1 MPLTLRWKGSSNLPV
16 EGESLRPDGFAG
28 LSADEVARHPL
39 LVGNTEAQ
47 VGDLFGVSGN
57 CDGAIILEGD
67 LRHVNRIG
75 RGMSGGSIAIR
86 GDVGAGLGQGMLG
99 GSIALDGSAGD
110 SAGMGMRGGI
120 LRIRGTAGDSLGGCE
135 PGARLGM
142 RGGVILLDGD
152 AGQDAGHVMRRGLIA
167 VSGRCGDGLG
177 RGLIAG
183 SLFAFGAVGTSLGL
197 GMKRGTIA
205 LLGSDPPNLGPGF
218 APSGRDRPTFVT
230 IYLKSLRE
238 WGFPVAQTAFAGTM
252 MRYNGDR
259 GERGQGEVLVR
270 SESP

>member
-1 MPLTLRWKGSSNLPV
+1 MPLTMRWKGSTSLPV

-28 LSADEVARHPL
+28 LSSAEVAVRHL
-39 LVGNTEAQ
+39 LVGNAEAEI
-47 VGDLFGVSGN
+47 GDLFEVSGD
-57 CDGAIILEGD
+57 CGDGTIILEGD

-86 GDVGAGLGQGMLG
+86 GSVGVGLGQGMLG
-99 GSIALDGSAGD
+99 GAVALDGLAGD

-120 LRIRGTAGDSLGGCE
+120 LRIRGSAGDNLGGCE

-152 AGQDAGHVMRRGLIA
+152 AGHDAGHVMRRGSIA

-177 RGLIAG
+177 RGLVAG
-183 SLFAFGAVGTSLGL
+183 SLFAFGAAGSSIGL

-205 LLGSDPPNLGPGF
+205 LFGSDPPQIGPGF

-230 IYLKSLRE
+230 IYLRRLRE
-238 WGFPVAQTAFAGTM
+238 CGFPVAQVAFAGTM
-252 MRYNGDR
+252 TRYNGDR
-259 GERGQGEVLVR
+259 TERGQGEILVATL
-270 SESP
+270 